1 MPLPGPLP
9 VSAESRWSGFS
20 PGNRHEAVGGPLMRP
35 EGGAEDSGLRPCR
48 VSAHLEGG
56 VMCACW
62 VKSPR
67 RKCAFVSKRKHLGGD
82 RVRDYF
88 LWAPEQC

>member
-56 VMCACW
+56 CHVCLLGEE
-62 VKSPR
+62 P
-67 RKCAFVSKRKHLGGD
+67 SKK
-82 RVRDYF
+82 VCF
-88 LWAPEQC
+88 CF